1 MIIKD
6 KLREMVHKRMK
17 KDKKKSFFK
26 KKTKVTQEVSDAIEL
41 AR

>member
-6 KLREMVHKRMK
+6 KLREMVYKRMK
-17 KDKKKSFFK
+17 IDIKKFK
-26 KKTKVTQEVSDAIEL
+26 KKTKVNQEVSDAIEL